1 METNKG
7 ATRQEAI
14 PKKEG
19 SLIFSPPPPLVGAF
33 LYFLNFCPRSRAFFC
48 KIA

>member
-19 SLIFSPPPPLVGAF
+19 SLIFSPPPGGG
-33 LYFLNFCPRSRAFFC
+33 FFC
-48 KIA
+48 AQNLENR